1 MERALIFNH
10 YSQILEINI
19 ILDNEKL
26 STHDSHTV
34 SQQVT
39 NKLQKNAQTSSKQ
52 IIIVTQKDQ
61 HIKLTRIY
69 HFPSTK
75 RKSITID

>member
-1 MERALIFNH
+1 M
-10 YSQILEINI
+10 
-19 ILDNEKL
+19 DNEKL

-39 NKLQKNAQTSSKQ
+39 KKLQKNAQISFK

-61 HIKLTRIY
+61 DIKLTPIY
-69 HFPSTK
+69 LSLSVDK
-75 RKSITID
+75 RKINNSRLIVNYS

>member
-1 MERALIFNH
+1 M
-10 YSQILEINI
+10 QILEIKI

-39 NKLQKNAQTSSKQ
+39 NKLQKNAQTGLKQ

-61 HIKLTRIY
+61 DIKLTPIY

-75 RKSITID
+75 RKSVTID